1 MSQYLYKYSKNL
13 LAIVLITMCFINNS
27 LSQDISPKLITENF
41 SNATCKT
48 ILDQIQVNYQIRF
61 FFKEDELPTHK
72 IETTFLEQPIEE
84 VLDRLLLDSSL
95 GYFRYRNNGIVIL
108 PLEELETDY
117 SGAYYMAIDKMSNED
132 DVKINAQEQL
142 ISIGDIANLDNFG
155 SAIVRGIILD
165 NETNEPIIGATVRW
179 PNTQIFDATDIDGK
193 FTTKI
198 PSGTQEILVEYIG
211 YQSLI
216 KRYNIKGSG
225 TIVLRLEKEAY
236 GLDEVV
242 ITAQAANA
250 NVETVQLGVATIS
263 VQEIEKLPAFMGEA
277 DVVKS
282 LLLVPG
288 VSSIG
293 EGSAGFTVRG
303 GDVDQN
309 LVMQDEAFIFNSS
322 HAMGFFSA
330 FNTDMVSKV
339 DLYKGNIPSKYGG
352 RLASV
357 MHVKLRNGNKKR
369 WRMKGGVGPISS
381 RLGMDGPIGK
391 KTTINSGIRLS
402 HTDWVMKRIN
412 VPEIKKSS
420 AVFYDTNLRINTR
433 FNQKNNL
440 TFSGYYS
447 SDEFQYNN
455 EFGFDYSTIIGS
467 LSYNT
472 TFSNDKLNKL
482 NLVYSKYNSGQSL
495 LGGVKG
501 SEIRNTINY
510 IKLKDEFSY
519 TGNDGFMVDVGGS
532 GILYFMQPGIQTALG
547 DLSAVANRSLED
559 EKGLETAA
567 FTNIEIPLGNALLIS
582 GGIRLSYYQY
592 LGPKNVYQY
601 ENADAPTETEQV
613 EIKQYKNGQVIAS
626 YFTPEPRLALRLKL
640 SDKASIKSGYS
651 RTSQYISQIFN
662 SDSPTPSSQWQ
673 LSTQYIKPQKSHNFS
688 IGYFRNF
695 AENNWETSF
704 EIYGRYMDHIYD
716 YKDFAELLMNDHL
729 ETELLSG
736 EGRSYGGELSIKRKE
751 GKYNGWLSYTY
762 SRTERLIEGIN
773 DDNYYPS
780 NSDKTNVL
788 SLVLNYQPNK
798 RKTFTVNFNYGTGR
812 PTTAPVGNF
821 KTESELFIPIYTER
835 NQLRIPDYH
844 RIDIAYTFGE
854 TWKKEK
860 RFKSSWTFSIYNL
873 YSRRNAFSVFYDNT
887 GARKAIAN
895 KLSIIGNAF
904 PSITFNF
911 EFI

>member
-1 MSQYLYKYSKNL
+1 MCQYLYKYSKNL
-13 LAIVLITMCFINNS
+13 LPIVLITMGFINGS
-27 LSQDISPKLITENF
+27 FSQDISLKLITENF

-48 ILDQIQVNYQIRF
+48 IIDQIQINYQIRF
-61 FFKEDELPTHK
+61 FFKEDELPNHQ
-72 IETTFLEQPIEE
+72 IEVNFFEQPIEK
-84 VLDRLLLDSSL
+84 VLDKLLSGSSL

-108 PLEELETDY
+108 PLVELDTDY
-117 SGAYYMAIDKMSNED
+117 SIAYYMAIDKMSNEE
-132 DVKINAQEQL
+132 DVKINSQEQL
-142 ISIGDIANLDNFG
+142 ISVGDIANLDNSG
-155 SAIVRGIILD
+155 SALVQGIILD
-165 NETNEPIIGATVRW
+165 NETNAPIIGATVRW
-179 PNTQIFDATDIDGK
+179 ANTQIAAVTEVNGTFKTI
-193 FTTKI
+193 I

-216 KRYNIKGSG
+216 QAYNIKGSG
-225 TIVLRLEKEAY
+225 SMELKLEKEAY
-236 GLDEVV
+236 SLDEVV

-250 NVETVQLGVATIS
+250 NVQTVQLGVATIS

-303 GDVDQN
+303 GEVDQN

-322 HAMGFFSA
+322 HALGFFSA
-330 FNTDMVSKV
+330 FNTDMVSTV

-357 MHVKLRNGNKKR
+357 MHVKLRNGNNKR

-402 HTDWVMKRIN
+402 HTDWVLQRIN
-412 VPEIKKSS
+412 VPEIKRSS
-420 AVFYDTNLRINTR
+420 ASFYDTNLRINTK
-433 FNQKNNL
+433 FNQKYNL

-482 NLVYSKYNSGQSL
+482 DLVYSKYNSGQSL
-495 LGGVKG
+495 LSGVRG
-501 SEIRNTINY
+501 SEIRSNINY
-510 IKLKDEFSY
+510 IKLKNAFSY

-532 GILYFMQPGIQTALG
+532 GILYFMQQGIQTALG
-547 DLSAVANRSLED
+547 DLSTVVDRSLEN
-559 EKGLETAA
+559 EKGLEAAA
-567 FTNIEIPLGNALLIS
+567 FTNIEIPLGKALLIS

-592 LGPKNVYQY
+592 LGPKSVYQY
-601 ENADAPTETEQV
+601 ENTDAPIEAEQV
-613 EIKQYKNGQVIAS
+613 EVKQYTNGQVIAS

-640 SDKASIKSGYS
+640 SDNASLKSGYS
-651 RTSQYISQIFN
+651 RTSQYINQIFN

-673 LSTQYIKPQKSHNFS
+673 LSTQFIKPQKSHNFS

-704 EIYGRYMDHIYD
+704 EIYGRYMDQIYD
-716 YKDFAELLMNDHL
+716 FKDFAELLMNDHL

-736 EGRSYGGELSIKRKE
+736 KGRSYGAELSIKKKQ
-751 GKYNGWLSYTY
+751 GKYNGWLGYTY

-773 DDNYYPS
+773 DGNYYPS
-780 NSDKTNVL
+780 NSDKPHVL

-821 KTESELFIPIYTER
+821 KTESKLFVPIYTER

-895 KLSIIGNAF
+895 KLSIIGYAF

>member
-1 MSQYLYKYSKNL
+1 
-13 LAIVLITMCFINNS
+13 MCFINNS